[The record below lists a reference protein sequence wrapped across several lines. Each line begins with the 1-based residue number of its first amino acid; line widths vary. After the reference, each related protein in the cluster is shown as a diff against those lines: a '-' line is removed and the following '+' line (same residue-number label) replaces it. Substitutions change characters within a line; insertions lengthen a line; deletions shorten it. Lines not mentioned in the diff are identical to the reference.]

1 MDLTGIIIITIIG
14 VILIFL
20 ICRELV
26 CWYWKINKMVE
37 LINEQ
42 NLLMK
47 QLISIAKNS
56 KSTDKNSILTEE

>member
-14 VILIFL
+14 VIIIFL